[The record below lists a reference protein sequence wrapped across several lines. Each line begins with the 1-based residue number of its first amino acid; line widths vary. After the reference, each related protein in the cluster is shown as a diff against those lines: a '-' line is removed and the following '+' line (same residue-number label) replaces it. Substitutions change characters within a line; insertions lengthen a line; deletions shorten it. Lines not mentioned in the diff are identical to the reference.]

1 MRSQQIVQQRSTVL
15 FNIDGVLVQV
25 STNKVSKRMQT
36 VQQQVVMTKQAEVQ
50 VVGTQ
55 VWLTLCSVM
64 TARLPMSK
72 LTLRFR
78 FIA

>member
-55 VWLTLCSVM
+55 V
-64 TARLPMSK
+64 
-72 LTLRFR
+72 
-78 FIA
+78 